1 MRGSHRHQGESTGE
15 EETVCQM
22 VPEQLDVH
30 VQEININTQ
39 PTPYAKV
46 NTKLIMDLNFK
57 PQTIK
62 HLEETEKMSVN
73 LV

>member
-1 MRGSHRHQGESTGE
+1 
-15 EETVCQM
+15 M
-22 VPEQLDVH
+22 VPEQLDVQLDVH
-30 VQEININTQ
+30 VQGININSQ

-57 PQTIK
+57 PKTIK